1 MNDMIQRQALRD
13 AVKKR
18 FRKSSALKSKV
29 KLHYKENLEREYK
42 RVIDAYYAILLEAL
56 QSTLEILFAAPMP
69 VQDAHSEYR
78 LDDYKSD
85 FIDLIRQ
92 AFKRAGKTFH
102 DKEQLFGL
110 QEKIDKM
117 AQLTKKLSVSEW
129 KRTVSK
135 TLGINILDDYYD
147 GEFYREQLKR
157 WVDENVNLIS
167 TLPDE
172 SLDEMQ
178 SIVEEGFLEGKSNR
192 DIVKDIQERYGASR
206 NKARFWAVDQ
216 LAKLNAS
223 IAQQQQTECGVE
235 EYEWS
240 SSRDARVRD
249 RHRELDGTVQRWDTP
264 PIVDEKTGRRA
275 HPGEDYRCRCVAI
288 PIFKFETLDI
298 PVDIKINQGG
308 T

>member
-1 MNDMIQRQALRD
+1 MNDVEKRQAARD
-13 AVKKR
+13 AVRRKFKR
-18 FRKSSALKSKV
+18 SSTLKSKV
-29 KLHYKENLEREYK
+29 KIRYKENLEREYQ
-42 RVIDAYYAILLEAL
+42 RVIDGYYAILLDAI
-56 QSTLEILFAAPMP
+56 QSTLKDLFAAPMP
-69 VQDAHSEYR
+69 VQGVHSGYR

-85 FIDLIRQ
+85 FINLIRQ
-92 AFKRAGKTFH
+92 AFKKAGKAFH
-102 DKEQLFGL
+102 DREQLFGL

-117 AQLTKKLSVSEW
+117 ARLSKKLSVEDW

-147 GEFYREQLKR
+147 GEFYREQLRR
-157 WVDENVNLIS
+157 WVDENVSLIS

-178 SIVEEGFLEGKSNR
+178 DIVEEGFLAGKSNR
-192 DIVKDIQERYGASR
+192 DIVKDIQERYKVSR
-206 NKARFWAVDQ
+206 SKARFYAVDQ

-240 SSRDARVRD
+240 SSRDARVRE
-249 RHRELDGTVQRWDTP
+249 RHRELDGTIHRWDDP
-264 PIVDEKTGRRA
+264 PVVDERTGRRA

-288 PIFKFETLDI
+288 PIFKLETLDI
-298 PVDIKINQGG
+298 PIDVKIK
-308 T
+308 